1 MLHASTRT
9 LIKTLCDLTAD
20 GVIQW
25 REGDG
30 GSSRFESEGYVVDVS
45 SDPPGVRILNNEG
58 RVIETVTEAD
68 LRTAS
73 ADGADGNLVSRVHL
87 MAESAHRVARGAER
101 AIAVILSS
109 LSAPPARSPEADFV
123 LSSAAAPIATHADN
137 DDGGP
142 AALPDPA
149 NDDREETNSPLPVAP
164 AVPHPPRP
172 MRALPVQ
179 AGVKH
184 TPRAMFGAIQSFAR
198 VTIALERPYPSPAPE
213 PAKTSQPRGG
223 GLQPA
228 VSAAEPYKP
237 WS

>member
-68 LRTAS
+68 LRAAS

-149 NDDREETNSPLPVAP
+149 NDDREETNSPPPVAPVAP

-198 VTIALERPYPSPAPE
+198 VTIALE
-213 PAKTSQPRGG
+213 PAKTSQPRGS